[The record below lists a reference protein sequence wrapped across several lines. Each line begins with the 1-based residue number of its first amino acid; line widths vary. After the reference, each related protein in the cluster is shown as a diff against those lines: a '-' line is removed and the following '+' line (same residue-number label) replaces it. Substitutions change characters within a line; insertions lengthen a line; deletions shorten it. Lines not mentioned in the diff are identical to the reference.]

1 MISFAGESQARM
13 RYTYFASAAKKEGYE
28 QIAAIFT
35 ETADQEKE
43 HAKRMFKWLEGGMVE
58 ITASYPAGVIGT
70 TMENL
75 KAAAAGEHEEWSLD
89 YPKFADIADEEGFPA
104 IAAMYRMISVAEKG
118 HEERYLA
125 LLKNLE
131 EFKVFEKDGE
141 TVWQCRNCGYIHV
154 GKEAPQMPGLLASAG
169 LLRSEERELLIVC
182 RIFYGKRRR
191 LSGSFLIKWVQGRT
205 GFFMKE
211 ILTHLAIWVIF
222 KFFRRVLLLL

>member
-1 MISFAGESQARM
+1 MGKSIKGTRTEKNLMVSFAGESQARM

-131 EFKVFEKDGE
+131 EFKVFVKDGE

-154 GKEAPQMPGLLASAG
+154 GNEAPQTWPASC
-169 LLRSEERELLIVC
+169 I
-182 RIFYGKRRR
+182 
-191 LSGSFLIKWVQGRT
+191 RT
-205 GFFMKE
+205 
-211 ILTHLAIWVIF
+211 LTS
-222 KFFRRVLLLL
+222 K